1 MAIRYEKGHR
11 VMWGFISLPSD
22 LSVPCA
28 RASVQK
34 YSPCICLS
42 TGLFERH
49 KLLFSFNMTIKIEQA
64 EGRVPQEELDFFLK
78 GNDKRIDNHLSFLK
92 GLLTFT
98 VLPSREHA
106 CLFTINTPVAK
117 SLSSSASRGHR
128 SPSSPQKHFL
138 ADSGH
143 LCWGLC

>member
-1 MAIRYEKGHR
+1 MAIRYEEGHR
-11 VMWGFISLPSD
+11 VMWGFTSLPSD

-28 RASVQK
+28 RAAVLK
-34 YSPCICLS
+34 CSPCLCLS

-78 GNDKRIDNHLSFLK
+78 GNDKRTDNYLSFLK
-92 GLLTFT
+92 GLLTLTLLLF
-98 VLPSREHA
+98 RGHA

-117 SLSSSASRGHR
+117 SLSSSVSRGHG

-138 ADSGH
+138 VDSGH
-143 LCWGLC
+143 LCQGLC